1 MASRKPSGEL
11 PNQGFCSP
19 YKTNNEHYFLSSTTI
34 SARTFLQAL
43 VCRILFSRPDQIL
56 DQILNQNT
64 SKIQGN
70 CDKQYYNSS
79 V

>member
-11 PNQGFCSP
+11 LNQGFRSP

-34 SARTFLQAL
+34 STRTFLQAL
-43 VCRILFSRPDQIL
+43 VCRILFSRPNQIL
-56 DQILNQNT
+56 GQILNQNT
-64 SKIQGN
+64 SKVQGN
-70 CDKQYYNSS
+70 CDKQYCNSL